1 MIAQI
6 LYLCVGIV
14 LCVVLC
20 VRLLI
25 GLRFHSESTR
35 LRHRDKRQFYDCR
48 WGHRIQ
54 GCVAQR
60 HFNVYTLVAI
70 IAVQIL
76 VNGCS
81 VATIDIPDASRW
93 KVPSSLPKTLKV
105 PDAIKSEEK
114 LYSYM
119 VNGKRYW
126 VKAVAVGYRESGLA
140 SWYGKKFHGRLTANQ
155 EVYNMYKYTAA
166 HKSLPLP
173 SYIKV
178 FNHNNNKS
186 VVVRVNDRGPFID
199 GRIVDL
205 SYAAAKK
212 IGMDKAGLAP
222 VTIEVISIPDNQRR
236 NRREISKRPNESRI
250 GYGQA
255 DIHQGIEHVFNDDLK
270 SYQIFQR

>member
-1 MIAQI
+1 MIDQI

-14 LCVVLC
+14 LCVALRIC
-20 VRLLI
+20 LLI
-25 GLRFHSESTR
+25 RLQCRPETICLRR
-35 LRHRDKRQFYDCR
+35 RAKRPFYDCR
-48 WGHRIQ
+48 HRHRIR
-54 GCVAQR
+54 GCATQR
-60 HFNVYTLVAI
+60 HFNVYTLAAI
-70 IAVQIL
+70 VVVQIS
-76 VNGCS
+76 VNGCTLS
-81 VATIDIPDASRW
+81 TIDTPDASRW
-93 KVPSSLPKTLKV
+93 KVPSSLPKTFKA
-105 PDAIKSEEK
+105 PDAVKSEEK

-140 SWYGKKFHGRLTANQ
+140 SWYGRKFHGRLTANQ
-155 EVYNMYKYTAA
+155 EVYNMYKHTAA

-173 SYIKV
+173 SYIRV

-186 VVVRVNDRGPFID
+186 VVVRVNDRGPFIE

-205 SYAAAKK
+205 SYAAAKQ

-236 NRREISKRPNESRI
+236 NRREISKRPNELRI